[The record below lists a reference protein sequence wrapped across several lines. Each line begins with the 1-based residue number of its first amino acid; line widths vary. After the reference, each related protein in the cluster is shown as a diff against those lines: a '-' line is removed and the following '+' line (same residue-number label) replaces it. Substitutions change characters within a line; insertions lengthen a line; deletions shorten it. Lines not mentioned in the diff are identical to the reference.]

1 MVSSI
6 SIVGDNDVDYND
18 DSKGGGCGGVGRGIA
33 GPEVAVVC
41 LQDQ

>member
-6 SIVGDNDVDYND
+6 SIVGDNNVNYND
-18 DSKGGGCGGVGRGIA
+18 SESDGYGGVGRGVA
-33 GPEVAVVC
+33 GPELAVVC

>member
-18 DSKGGGCGGVGRGIA
+18 DNKGGGCGVGRGIA